1 MRVLSA
7 LLFTQFLL
15 ETVIQTNLHTAHAG
29 ALAYRPDI
37 DGMRAL
43 AVIAV
48 IVFHAWPTWFA
59 GGFVGVDIFFVISGF
74 LITSILISQ
83 LEKGTFSIADF
94 YVRRIRRIFPALT
107 VVMLATLA
115 FGWVILLQ
123 GEFQQIGKHAVAGTL
138 FVSNLVL
145 WNEAGYF
152 DNDGITK
159 PFLHLWSLGVEEQFY
174 ILWPLILWLVFSRK
188 LRFLWVAGVI
198 FVISMSANVLLVG
211 DHPVAAFFSP
221 LTRFWELMAGGVV
234 AYLHLHHPQRF
245 ERHGTALSLGGALLL
260 GLAFWLTNAQ
270 SVFPGWWAMLPVGG
284 ACMLILAGK
293 NALLNRLVLGRR
305 LPVAI
310 GLISYPLYLWHWPLL
325 SYGHIIYG
333 QKPPIV
339 VKLVLVGAGFVL
351 AYLTY
356 RLVEIPLRE
365 RRDRSRTTWSLGL
378 GMVAI
383 AVLGLTI
390 STSLLRER
398 IDTHG
403 AEPYLAALN
412 DSQFPGPT
420 LAPMRYDGVVFQK
433 AVSRGPG
440 LTVFLGDS
448 VVQQYGPRIE
458 HAVASDPARFSSVI
472 FATAGG
478 CPPIEHTVRLPQF
491 RFPLCPKTVKAAYAL
506 ANSPEVDT
514 VVVGA
519 AWYGYF
525 NAGQHE
531 LLYEK
536 GALKKTFPAADAQEL
551 AYESLRASMANLR
564 KNGKRV
570 FLVLQPPSGSAFDPQ
585 SMYTGSRFGAIAP
598 VPKVPVFDLAD
609 YRQRNAAPLARLTA
623 IAADTGAIVI
633 EPAQFMCKDNVCPVL
648 DETGSPLYTD
658 TIHMRPAYS
667 RRAASFLD
675 PTMLRAPAGANAV
688 TQPLPT
694 ALVKPPPAG

>member
-1 MRVLSA
+1 
-7 LLFTQFLL
+7 
-15 ETVIQTNLHTAHAG
+15 
-29 ALAYRPDI
+29 
-37 DGMRAL
+37 MRAL
-43 AVIAV
+43 AVVAV

-74 LITSILISQ
+74 LITSILLSQ
-83 LEKGTFSIADF
+83 LEKGKFSIADF

-115 FGWVILLQ
+115 FGWVVLLR
-123 GEFQQIGKHAVAGTL
+123 GEFEQIGKHAVAGTT

-188 LRFLWVAGVI
+188 LRFLWVAGII
-198 FVISMSANVLLVG
+198 FVISMSANLLLVN

-234 AYLHLHHPQRF
+234 AWLHLHHAQRF
-245 ERHGTALSLGGALLL
+245 ERHGTLLSLGGALLL

-270 SVFPGWWAMLPVGG
+270 SLFPGWWAMLPVGG
-284 ACMLILAGK
+284 ACLLILAGK
-293 NALLNRLVLGRR
+293 NGLLNRLVLGRR

-333 QKPPIV
+333 QKPPIAI
-339 VKLVLVGAGFVL
+339 KLALVGAGFVL

-356 RLVEIPLRE
+356 RLVEIPLRD
-365 RRDRSRTTWSLGL
+365 RRDRSRVTWSLGM

-383 AVLGLTI
+383 AVLGLAI
-390 STSLLRER
+390 GTSVLRER

-448 VVQQYGPRIE
+448 VMQQYGPRIE

-478 CPPIEHTVRLPQF
+478 CPPIENTVRLPQI
-491 RFPLCPKTVKAAYAL
+491 RFPLCPKTVNAAYAL
-506 ANSPEVDT
+506 ANSPQVDT

-531 LLYEK
+531 LLFEK
-536 GALKKTFPAADAQEL
+536 GGVTKAFPAADAQEL
-551 AYESLRASMANLR
+551 AYAALHASLAKLR

-570 FLVLQPPSGSAFDPQ
+570 FLVLQPPAGAAFDPQ

-598 VPKVPVFDLAD
+598 LPKVPAFDLAD
-609 YRQRNAAPLARLTA
+609 YHQRNAAPLARLTA

-633 EPAQFMCKDNVCPVL
+633 EPAQYMCKDNVCPVL
-648 DETGSPLYTD
+648 DDAGAPLYTD

-675 PTMLRAPAGANAV
+675 PTIQRAAPGASASASALPTAQGKPAPAG
-688 TQPLPT
+688 
-694 ALVKPPPAG
+694 

>member
-1 MRVLSA
+1 MFNHLHREA
-7 LLFTQFLL
+7 
-15 ETVIQTNLHTAHAG
+15 VISTNTHGTHAG

-48 IVFHAWPTWFA
+48 IAFHAWPTWFA

-74 LITSILISQ
+74 LITSILLSQ
-83 LEKGTFSIADF
+83 LEKGKFSIADF

-115 FGWVILLQ
+115 FGWVTLLQ
-123 GEFQQIGKHAVAGTL
+123 GEFQQIGKHAVAGTT

-174 ILWPLILWLVFSRK
+174 ILWPLILWLVLSRK

-198 FVISMSANVLLVG
+198 FVISMSANVLLVA

-234 AYLHLHHPQRF
+234 AYLHLHHAQRF
-245 ERHGTALSLGGALLL
+245 TRHGTALSLGGAVLL
-260 GLAFWLTNAQ
+260 GLAFWLTNEQ
-270 SVFPGWWAMLPVGG
+270 SLFPGWWAMLPVGG
-284 ACMLILAGK
+284 ACLLILAGK
-293 NALLNRLVLGRR
+293 DALLNRQLLGRR

-325 SYGHIIYG
+325 SYGHIVYG
-333 QKPPIV
+333 QKPPIA
-339 VKLVLVGAGFVL
+339 VKLALVGSGFVL
-351 AYLTY
+351 AWLTY

-365 RRDRSRTTWSLGL
+365 RANRARVTWSLGL

-383 AVLGLTI
+383 AVFGLTI
-390 STSLLRER
+390 GTGVLRER

-412 DSQFPGPT
+412 DSQYPGPT
-420 LAPMRYDGVVFQK
+420 LTPLRYEGVVFQK
-433 AVSRGPG
+433 ATSRGPG

-448 VVQQYGPRIE
+448 VMQQYGPRIE
-458 HAVASDPARFSSVI
+458 HAVATDPARFSSVI

-478 CPPIEHTVRLPQF
+478 CPPIEHTIRLPQI

-506 ANSPEVDT
+506 ANSAEVDT
-514 VVVGA
+514 VVLGA

-525 NAGQHE
+525 NAGQRE
-531 LLYEK
+531 LLFDK
-536 GALKKTFPAADAQEL
+536 DGVQKAFPAADAQEL
-551 AYESLRASMANLR
+551 AYESLRASIANLR

-570 FLVLQPPSGSAFDPQ
+570 FLVLQPPSGSAYDPH
-585 SMYTGSRFGAIAP
+585 SMVTGSRFGTIAP
-598 VPKVPVFDLAD
+598 LPKVPAFNLAE
-609 YRQRNAAPLARLTA
+609 YRQRNAVPLARLSA
-623 IAADTGAIVI
+623 IAADAGAIVI
-633 EPAQFMCKDNVCPVL
+633 EPAQYMCQDQLCPVL
-648 DETGSPLYTD
+648 DESGAPLYTD

-675 PTMLRAPAGANAV
+675 PTMLRGPAPASA
-688 TQPLPT
+688 QPT
-694 ALVKPPPAG
+694 ALASPAPAL

>member
-1 MRVLSA
+1 M
-7 LLFTQFLL
+7 
-15 ETVIQTNLHTAHAG
+15 HTAHAG

-48 IVFHAWPTWFA
+48 ILFHAWPTWFA

-83 LEKGTFSIADF
+83 LEKGKFSIADF

-115 FGWVILLQ
+115 FGWVVLLR
-123 GEFQQIGKHAVAGTL
+123 GEFQQIGKHAVAGTT

-198 FVISMSANVLLVG
+198 FVISMSANVLLVS

-234 AYLHLHHPQRF
+234 AWLNLHQAQRF
-245 ERHGTALSLGGALLL
+245 ERHATALSLGGALLL

-270 SVFPGWWAMLPVGG
+270 SLFPGWWAMLPVGG

-293 NALLNRLVLGRR
+293 NGLLNRLVLSRR

-333 QKPPIV
+333 QKPPTLL
-339 VKLVLVGAGFVL
+339 KLALIGAGFAL
-351 AYLTY
+351 AWLTW

-365 RRDRSRTTWSLGL
+365 RRDRSRVTWSLGL

-420 LAPMRYDGVVFQK
+420 LAPMRYEGVVFQK

-448 VVQQYGPRIE
+448 VMQQYGPRIE

-478 CPPIEHTVRLPQF
+478 CPPIENTVRLPQI
-491 RFPLCPKTVKAAYAL
+491 RFPLCPKTVRAAYAL
-506 ANSPEVDT
+506 ANSAQVDT

-525 NAGQHE
+525 NAGQRE
-531 LLYEK
+531 LLFEK
-536 GALKKTFPAADAQEL
+536 GGVSKAFPAPDAQEL
-551 AYESLRASMANLR
+551 AYASLHDSLATLR

-570 FLVLQPPSGSAFDPQ
+570 FLVLQPPAGAAFDPQ
-585 SMYTGSRFGAIAP
+585 SMYTGSRFGSIAP
-598 VPKVPVFDLAD
+598 LPKVPAFDLAD

-648 DETGSPLYTD
+648 DDSGAPLYTD

-675 PTMLRAPAGANAV
+675 PTMLRAPAGASAA
-688 TQPLPT
+688 TRTPPT
-694 ALVKPPPAG
+694 AQASPAPAG

>member
-1 MRVLSA
+1 
-7 LLFTQFLL
+7 
-15 ETVIQTNLHTAHAG
+15 
-29 ALAYRPDI
+29 
-37 DGMRAL
+37 MRAL

-48 IVFHAWPTWFA
+48 IAFHAWPTWFA

-74 LITSILISQ
+74 LITSIIQSQ
-83 LEKGTFSIADF
+83 LQKGTFSIADF

-115 FGWVILLQ
+115 FGWMTLLED
-123 GEFQQIGKHAVAGTL
+123 EFRQIGKHAVAGTT

-188 LRFLWVAGVI
+188 LRFLWVACVI
-198 FVISMSANVLLVG
+198 FVISMSANLVLVT

-234 AYLHLHHPQRF
+234 AYLQLHHAQRF
-245 ERHGTALSLGGALLL
+245 TRHGTALSLGGAVLL
-260 GLAFWLTNAQ
+260 GLAFWLTNEQ
-270 SVFPGWWAMLPVGG
+270 SLFPGWWAMLPVGG
-284 ACMLILAGK
+284 ACLLILAGK
-293 NALLNRLVLGRR
+293 DAVLNRLVLGRR

-333 QKPPIV
+333 QKPPML
-339 VKLVLVGAGFVL
+339 VKVALIAAGFVL

-365 RRDRSRTTWSLGL
+365 RRDRTRVTWALGL

-383 AVLGLTI
+383 AVFGLAI
-390 STSLLRER
+390 GTSVLRER

-412 DSQFPGPT
+412 DSQYPGPT
-420 LAPMRYDGVVFQK
+420 LAPLRYDGVVFQK
-433 AVSRGPG
+433 AASRGPG

-448 VVQQYGPRIE
+448 VMQQYGPRIE
-458 HAVASDPARFSSVI
+458 HAVASDPARFSTVI

-478 CPPIEHTVRLPQF
+478 CPPIEHTVRLPQI

-506 ANSPEVDT
+506 ANSGAVDT

-531 LLYEK
+531 LLVDK
-536 GALKKTFPAADAQEL
+536 NGVQKAFPAADAQEL
-551 AYESLRASMANLR
+551 AYASLRESLATLR

-570 FLVLQPPSGSAFDPQ
+570 FLVLQPPAGAAYDPQ

-598 VPKVPVFDLAD
+598 LPKVPGFDLAD
-609 YRQRNAAPLARLTA
+609 FHQRNAAPLARLTA
-623 IAADTGAIVI
+623 IAAETGAIVI
-633 EPAQFMCKDNVCPVL
+633 EPAQSMCQGQLCPVL
-648 DETGSPLYTD
+648 DDNGAPLYTD
-658 TIHMRPAYS
+658 SIHMRPDYS

-675 PTMLRAPAGANAV
+675 QTMLNGPADASA
-688 TQPLPT
+688 QSA
-694 ALVKPPPAG
+694 ALVKRPAL

>member
-1 MRVLSA
+1 
-7 LLFTQFLL
+7 
-15 ETVIQTNLHTAHAG
+15 
-29 ALAYRPDI
+29 
-37 DGMRAL
+37 MRAL

-48 IVFHAWPTWFA
+48 IAFHAWPTWFA

-74 LITSILISQ
+74 LITSILLSQ

-115 FGWVILLQ
+115 FGWMTLLQ
-123 GEFQQIGKHAVAGTL
+123 GEFQQIGKHAVAGTT

-188 LRFLWVAGVI
+188 LRFLWVACVI
-198 FVISMSANVLLVG
+198 FLISMSANLVLVT

-234 AYLHLHHPQRF
+234 AYLQLHHAQRF
-245 ERHGTALSLGGALLL
+245 TRHGTALSLGGAVLL
-260 GLAFWLTNAQ
+260 GLAFWLTNEQ
-270 SVFPGWWAMLPVGG
+270 SLFPGWWAMLPVGG
-284 ACMLILAGK
+284 ACLLILAGK
-293 NALLNRLVLGRR
+293 DAVLNRLVLGRR

-333 QKPPIV
+333 QKPPMLVKVALIV
-339 VKLVLVGAGFVL
+339 AGFVL

-365 RRDRSRTTWSLGL
+365 RRDRTRVTWALGL

-383 AVLGLTI
+383 AVFGLAI
-390 STSLLRER
+390 GTSVLRER

-412 DSQFPGPT
+412 DSQYPGPT
-420 LAPMRYDGVVFQK
+420 LAPLRYEGVVFQK
-433 AVSRGPG
+433 AASRGPG

-448 VVQQYGPRIE
+448 VMQQYGPRIE
-458 HAVASDPARFSSVI
+458 HAVASDPARFSTVI

-478 CPPIEHTVRLPQF
+478 CPPIEHTVRLPQI

-506 ANSPEVDT
+506 ANSGAVDT

-531 LLYEK
+531 LLVDK
-536 GALKKTFPAADAQEL
+536 NGVQKAFPAADAQEL
-551 AYESLRASMANLR
+551 AYASLRESLATLR

-570 FLVLQPPSGSAFDPQ
+570 FLVLQPPAGAAYDPQ
-585 SMYTGSRFGAIAP
+585 SMYTGSRFASIAP
-598 VPKVPVFDLAD
+598 LPKVPGFDLAD
-609 YRQRNAAPLARLTA
+609 FRKRNAAPLARLTA
-623 IAADTGAIVI
+623 IAAETGAIVI
-633 EPAQFMCKDNVCPVL
+633 EPAQSMCKDQLCPVL
-648 DETGSPLYTD
+648 DEHGAPLYTD
-658 TIHMRPAYS
+658 SIHMRPDYS

-675 PTMLRAPAGANAV
+675 QTMLNGSADAGAQSA
-688 TQPLPT
+688 
-694 ALVKPPPAG
+694 ALVKRPAL

>member
-1 MRVLSA
+1 
-7 LLFTQFLL
+7 
-15 ETVIQTNLHTAHAG
+15 
-29 ALAYRPDI
+29 
-37 DGMRAL
+37 MRAL

-48 IVFHAWPTWFA
+48 IAFHAWPTWFA

-74 LITSILISQ
+74 LITSILLGQ
-83 LEKGTFSIADF
+83 LEKGSFSIADF
-94 YVRRIRRIFPALT
+94 YVRRIRRIFPALS

-115 FGWVILLQ
+115 FGWMTLLQ
-123 GEFQQIGKHAVAGTL
+123 GEFRQIGKHAVAGTV

-198 FVISMSANVLLVG
+198 FLISMSANLLLVSS
-211 DHPVAAFFSP
+211 HPVAAFFSP

-234 AYLHLHHPQRF
+234 SYLHLHHAQRF
-245 ERHGTALSLGGALLL
+245 ERYGTALSLAGAVLL
-260 GLAFWLTNAQ
+260 GLAFWLTNEQ
-270 SVFPGWWAMLPVGG
+270 SAFPGWWALLPVGG
-284 ACMLILAGK
+284 ACLLILAGK
-293 NALLNRLVLGRR
+293 DGLLNRLLLGRR

-325 SYGHIIYG
+325 SYGHIVYG
-333 QKPPIV
+333 QKPPMA
-339 VKLVLVGAGFVL
+339 VKLALVAAGFVL
-351 AYLTY
+351 AWLTY

-365 RRDRSRTTWSLGL
+365 RRDRSRVTWSLGM

-383 AVLGLTI
+383 AVLGLAI
-390 STSLLRER
+390 GTSVLRER

-403 AEPYLAALN
+403 AQPYLAALN

-420 LAPMRYDGVVFQK
+420 LAPLRYEGVVFQK
-433 AVSRGPG
+433 AASRGPG

-448 VVQQYGPRIE
+448 VMQQYGPRIE

-478 CPPIEHTVRLPQF
+478 CPPIEHTVRLPQI
-491 RFPLCPKTVKAAYAL
+491 RFPLCPRTVKAAYAL

-514 VVVGA
+514 VVLGA

-531 LLYEK
+531 LLFNK
-536 GALKKTFPAADAQEL
+536 DGVQKAFPAQDAQEL
-551 AYESLRASMANLR
+551 AYQSLQASIATLRA
-564 KNGKRV
+564 NGKRV
-570 FLVLQPPSGSAFDPQ
+570 FLVLQPPAGAAYDPQ

-598 VPKVPVFDLAD
+598 LPEVPAFDLAD
-609 YRQRNAAPLARLTA
+609 FRRRNAAPLARLSA
-623 IAADTGAIVI
+623 IAAGTGAIVI
-633 EPAQFMCKDNVCPVL
+633 EPAQSMCKDNLCPVL
-648 DETGSPLYTD
+648 DDSGAPVYTD
-658 TIHMRPAYS
+658 SIHMRPAYS

-675 PTMLRAPAGANAV
+675 PTMLRAPAA
-688 TQPLPT
+688 PT
-694 ALVKPPPAG
+694 ASVATPPPG

>member
-1 MRVLSA
+1 
-7 LLFTQFLL
+7 
-15 ETVIQTNLHTAHAG
+15 
-29 ALAYRPDI
+29 
-37 DGMRAL
+37 MRAL

-48 IVFHAWPTWFA
+48 IAFHAWPTWFA

-74 LITSILISQ
+74 LITSILLSQ
-83 LEKGTFSIADF
+83 LEKGRFSIADF
-94 YVRRIRRIFPALT
+94 YVRRIRRIFPALG

-115 FGWVILLQ
+115 FGWMTLLQ
-123 GEFQQIGKHAVAGTL
+123 GEFRQIGKHALAGTT

-198 FVISMSANVLLVG
+198 FVVSMSANVLLVA

-234 AYLHLHHPQRF
+234 AYLHLHHAQRF
-245 ERHGTALSLGGALLL
+245 ARHGTALSLAGAVLL
-260 GLAFWLTNAQ
+260 GLAFWLTNEQ
-270 SVFPGWWAMLPVGG
+270 SLFPGWWAMLPVGG
-284 ACMLILAGK
+284 ACLLILAGK
-293 NALLNRLVLGRR
+293 DGLLNRQLLGRR

-325 SYGHIIYG
+325 SYGHIVYG
-333 QKPPIV
+333 QKPPIAI
-339 VKLVLVGAGFVL
+339 KLALVGAGFLL
-351 AYLTY
+351 AWLTY

-365 RRDRSRTTWSLGL
+365 RADRRRVTWSLGL
-378 GMVAI
+378 GMIAI
-383 AVLGLTI
+383 AVFGLSI
-390 STSLLRER
+390 GSGLLRER

-412 DSQFPGPT
+412 DSQYPGPT
-420 LAPMRYDGVVFQK
+420 LAPLRYDGIVFQK
-433 AVSRGPG
+433 AASRGPG

-448 VVQQYGPRIE
+448 VMQQYGPRIE
-458 HAVASDPARFSSVI
+458 HALARDPTRFNSVI

-478 CPPIEHTVRLPQF
+478 CPPIEHTVRLPQI

-514 VVVGA
+514 VVLGA

-531 LLYEK
+531 LLVDQDGVQK
-536 GALKKTFPAADAQEL
+536 AFPAPDAQEL
-551 AYESLRASMANLR
+551 AYASLRASLATLR
-564 KNGKRV
+564 QNGKRV
-570 FLVLQPPSGSAFDPQ
+570 FLVLQPPAGAAYDPQ
-585 SMYTGSRFGAIAP
+585 SMYSGSRFGAI
-598 VPKVPVFDLAD
+598 VPLAKVPAFDLAD
-609 YRQRNAAPLARLTA
+609 YRRRNAVPLARLTA
-623 IAADTGAIVI
+623 IAAETGAIVI
-633 EPAQFMCKDNVCPVL
+633 EPAATMCKDTLCPVL
-648 DETGSPLYTD
+648 DDSGAPLYTD

-675 PTMLRAPAGANAV
+675 PTMLRAAGPARPA
-688 TQPLPT
+688 
-694 ALVKPPPAG
+694 PPPG

>member
-1 MRVLSA
+1 M
-7 LLFTQFLL
+7 
-15 ETVIQTNLHTAHAG
+15 
-29 ALAYRPDI
+29 

-83 LEKGTFSIADF
+83 LDKGKFSIADF

-115 FGWVILLQ
+115 FGWVILLR

-198 FVISMSANVLLVG
+198 FVISMSANLLLVS

-333 QKPPIV
+333 QKPPLD

-351 AYLTY
+351 AYLTW

-365 RRDRSRTTWSLGL
+365 RRERSRVTWSLGL

-390 STSLLRER
+390 GTSLLRER

-433 AVSRGPG
+433 AASRGPG

-448 VVQQYGPRIE
+448 VVQQYSPRIE
-458 HAVASDPARFSSVI
+458 HVVAGDPARFSSVI

-514 VVVGA
+514 VVLGA

-525 NAGQHE
+525 NIGQHE

-536 GALKKTFPAADAQEL
+536 GAIKKTFPAADAQEL
-551 AYESLRASMANLR
+551 AYASLRASIANLR

-598 VPKVPVFDLAD
+598 VPKVPAFDLAD

-633 EPAQFMCKDNVCPVL
+633 EPARFMCKGNVCPVL

-675 PTMLRAPAGANAV
+675 PAIVRAPAGASAV

-694 ALVKPPPAG
+694 ALVKTQPAG